1 MRPVAIVVTVLTAML
16 IARSAGAAGAGSAKE
31 PPRPAGGT
39 PSAEERYNA
48 GNAAVA
54 AKDWTKAETL
64 YRLAVQAKPGFAEAW
79 NGLGHSL
86 KMQRRFADAVL
97 AYRRA
102 LDLRPEFPQAL
113 EYLGE
118 AYVEMGKSDEAKAI
132 LVKLEPLDATLAK
145 QLSQA
150 IAQGKSAR
158 W

>member
-1 MRPVAIVVTVLTAML
+1 MRSTALVVATLAAML

-48 GNAAVA
+48 GNAAAA

-64 YRLAVQAKPGFAEAW
+64 YRQAVQAKPGFAEAW

-86 KMQRRFADAVL
+86 KMQRRFADAVP

-102 LDLRPEFPQAL
+102 LDLRPDFPQAL

-132 LVKLEPLDATLAK
+132 LVKLEPLDAPLAK

-150 IAQGKSAR
+150 IAQGKSTR

>member
-1 MRPVAIVVTVLTAML
+1 MRSAAIVVAVLLATFTA
-16 IARSAGAAGAGSAKE
+16 RPVDAAGAGSAKE

-48 GNAAVA
+48 GNAAA
-54 AKDWTKAETL
+54 DAKDWTKAETL
-64 YRLAVQAKPGFAEAW
+64 YRLAVQAKPAFPEAW

-86 KMQRRFADAVL
+86 KMQRRFADAVP

-102 LDLRPEFPQAL
+102 LDLRPDFPQAL

-118 AYVEMGKSDEAKAI
+118 AYVEMGKGDEAKAV

-150 IAQGKSAR
+150 IAQGKSTR